1 MSNFTIDVIILLS
14 LLGCI
19 LATILIW
26 LVLRKP
32 PIKVGILHSLTG
44 TMAFGAISV
53 ADATLMAIEKINEA
67 GGILGRKV
75 KPIIADGRSDPNHFI
90 EMAEKL
96 ITKDKVCVVFGC
108 WSSANRKAIK
118 PVFEK
123 YNHLL
128 IYPIQYEGLEAS
140 PNIIYTGA
148 TPNQQII
155 PAIKWSF
162 DHIGKRFFLVG
173 SDYIFSRAANE
184 IIKDQ
189 IKALGGEILG
199 ESYIPLGKDTV
210 NDIVDNIQ
218 QTKPDMIIN
227 TINGD
232 SNIYFFKR
240 LRQQGITPAVIP
252 SISFSLGENE
262 LRTLSFAQM
271 AGDYAAWNYFQNIPN
286 KVNQNFVENYQHK
299 YGQDR
304 VTDDPIESGYIGVYL
319 WAQAVEKAGTEKIDA
334 VLKAIKNQYYFAPE
348 GTVYIDAE
356 NNHTWKVARIGKI
369 RPDGQFDVVWRSD
382 KPIKPIPYPDY
393 RTKEEWGMLLNNLYK
408 EWGNQWS
415 KQ

>member
-1 MSNFTIDVIILLS
+1 MSTYSIAIIIFLS
-14 LLGCI
+14 VCVCI
-19 LATILIW
+19 LATILWFRIK
-26 LVLRKP
+26 KP
-32 PIKVGILHSLTG
+32 PIRVGILHSLTG
-44 TMAFGAISV
+44 TMAFSAASV
-53 ADATLMAIEKINEA
+53 ADATLMAIDEINES
-67 GGILGRKV
+67 GGILGRKI

-128 IYPIQYEGLEAS
+128 IYPIQYEGLEDS

-173 SDYIFSRAANE
+173 SDYVFSRAANE

-189 IKALGGEILG
+189 IKALGGKILG
-199 ESYIPLGKDTV
+199 EAYIPLGNDTV
-210 NDIVDNIQ
+210 NHIVDNIQ
-218 QTKPDMIIN
+218 QTKPDMIVN

-232 SNIYFFKR
+232 SNIHFFKR
-240 LRQQGITPAVIP
+240 LRMQGISPSVIP

-262 LRTLSFAQM
+262 LCTLSYSQM

-286 KVNQNFVENYQHK
+286 KVNQNFVENYKNK

-304 VTDDPIESGYIGVYL
+304 VTDDPIESGYIGVFL
-319 WAQAVEKAGTEKIDA
+319 WAQAVKTASTTNVNTVREAMR
-334 VLKAIKNQYYFAPE
+334 NQYYFAPE

-369 RPDGQFDVVWRSD
+369 RQDGQFDVVWRSD
-382 KPIKPIPYPDY
+382 KAIKPLPYPDY
-393 RTKEEWGMLLNNLYK
+393 RTKEEWEMLLDQLYK
-408 EWGNQWS
+408 EWGNHWV